1 VKNAGGTPAL
11 RKSRSE
17 DRPLRRTGG
26 RTPAGRQRYE
36 GAGLKTGHYDGP
48 EEERRRD
55 ASATKAE

>member
-36 GAGLKTGHYDGP
+36 GAGL
-48 EEERRRD
+48 
-55 ASATKAE
+55 